1 MFSISIL
8 FVIFGTSE
16 TAVPYNS
23 ILNRNGIIQMKDFF
37 QSTKVKVFL
46 SVLLVL
52 IMLAVFTRNVEN
64 NIISTTLNAV
74 TFGLSKVTA
83 AATADHA
90 AGKSYDEMK
99 EENDALLQAN
109 RELRA
114 KLVDYYN
121 VKEENTRLWK
131 FYDIKK
137 EHEDYALI
145 PATVLRRDTNDEFG
159 SFTIDKGTLSAVNV
173 GAPVIGES
181 GLIGWISEADAY
193 TAKVVTILSPRT
205 SIGAVDNA
213 TGDTG
218 IITGSAKYAD
228 ENRTTF
234 TKLNSENK
242 VTEGD
247 IITSSG
253 AAGIYPK
260 GMVLGEVI
268 EIGYDTY
275 DTSYYAVIQPYD
287 DISTILDVAVVSD
300 FDGQGEILKKESDE

>member
-1 MFSISIL
+1 M
-8 FVIFGTSE
+8 
-16 TAVPYNS
+16 
-23 ILNRNGIIQMKDFF
+23 
-37 QSTKVKVFL
+37 
-46 SVLLVL
+46 LLVL
-52 IMLAVFTRNVEN
+52 IMLSVFTRNVEN

-90 AGKSYDEMK
+90 GGKSYDELK
-99 EENDALLQAN
+99 AENDALAQAN

-121 VKEENTRLWK
+121 VKEENTRLWQ
-131 FYDIKK
+131 FYGIKK
-137 EHEDYALI
+137 EHEDYSLI
-145 PATVLRRDTNDEFG
+145 PATVLRRDANDEFG
-159 SFTIDKGTLSAVNV
+159 SFTIDKGTASSVNV

-193 TAKVVTILSPRT
+193 TAKVVTILSPQT

-218 IITGSAKYAD
+218 IITGSAKFAD

-242 VTEGD
+242 VEKGD
-247 IITSSG
+247 VITSSG
-253 AAGIYPK
+253 ASGIYPK
-260 GMVLGEVI
+260 GLTLGEVI

-275 DTSYYAVIQPYD
+275 DTSYYAVIEPYD
-287 DISTILDVAVVSD
+287 DISEILNVAVVTD